1 MPPIPPFRGTSIPT
15 IDIWL
20 KFMGNVGKSSSPIR
34 GIWGNIFDAR
44 ILRVSREVPRMSLR
58 VAAMAGIQPWGLH
71 MGVEPKIMVPQNGW
85 FIRENPIEMDDLG
98 VLLFLETPI
107 FKPYEM

>member
-1 MPPIPPFRGTSIPT
+1 MI
-15 IDIWL
+15 
-20 KFMGNVGKSSSPIR
+20 
-34 GIWGNIFDAR
+34 DAR
-44 ILRVSREVPRMSLR
+44 ILRVSREAPRMSLR

-98 VLLFLETPI
+98 VPLLLETPI
-107 FKPYEM
+107 FNPMKCEGSSNSSRDCLHMVSLACSPLHFGRITNI